1 MAVTALLLLPLRG
14 VPVPGGS
21 DLIGHFLLFAAMAFA
36 AVGFARSPAQLA
48 WLAFVTV
55 GLGAMLEFA
64 QGVTPYRSSEF
75 TDGVANSLGG
85 LAGYAIALVVVYF
98 VIRPAERKFGLA
110 TRGYDPN
117 ALATR
122 DGAALPEWASRDQA
136 PLLSLLHRRCFG
148 RWRGAVGVC
157 GSGAA
162 DDVRRAVGH
171 ELEEARRNR
180 TSGTLLRKAV
190 GQ

>member
-1 MAVTALLLLPLRG
+1 MVRLLFDRRARLFCAGLWSVGWLAVTALLLLPLRG

-110 TRGYDPN
+110 TRGYGPN

-122 DGAALPEWASRDQA
+122 DARPFRNGHRGTK
-136 PLLSLLHRRCFG
+136 LLC
-148 RWRGAVGVC
+148 
-157 GSGAA
+157 
-162 DDVRRAVGH
+162 
-171 ELEEARRNR
+171 
-180 TSGTLLRKAV
+180 
-190 GQ
+190 